1 MARKCLNQTSKDHPQ
16 AAAKSFFMPG
26 DAFAQLHDLS
36 SYMAFAAVSTTLGG
50 TSDTLET
57 EADWDI
63 SNDEPRPQAA
73 SYEPNVHNFVGLV
86 FGPARGLTDTGAQQ
100 LVVGA
105 SAAQWRCERL
115 RKRHRLVPVDV
126 TPSNMIATCGGI
138 RSAKVLRVLD
148 FIAGI
153 IRVNGGIRFLVLE
166 ETMSPHGKQQFIP
179 PLTPITLMRQLGA
192 NIRMRER
199 ENDPGKIHTEKLVR
213 EGSGHVHNWLD
224 SFSNVVGTCHT
235 TSVFS

>member
-1 MARKCLNQTSKDHPQ
+1 MS
-16 AAAKSFFMPG
+16 
-26 DAFAQLHDLS
+26 
-36 SYMAFAAVSTTLGG
+36 FAAVSTTLGG

-63 SNDEPRPQAA
+63 SNDEPRPQTA

-138 RSAKVLRVLD
+138 RSAKDYEFGFYCWNHSCERRD
-148 FIAGI
+148 SF
-153 IRVNGGIRFLVLE
+153 
-166 ETMSPHGKQQFIP
+166 
-179 PLTPITLMRQLGA
+179 LGA
-192 NIRMRER
+192 RRDHVASRETAVHSASDTNHTHASIGCEHSDERER